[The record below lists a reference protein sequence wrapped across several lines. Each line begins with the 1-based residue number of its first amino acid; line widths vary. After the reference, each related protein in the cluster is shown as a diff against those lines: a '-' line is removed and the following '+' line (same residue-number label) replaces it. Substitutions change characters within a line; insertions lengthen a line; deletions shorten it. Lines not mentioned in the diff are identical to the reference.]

1 MIDKQIIPEE
11 FWDPIRRLLRN
22 IPGKFRDRNEVQKTL
37 LLYLRL
43 GGESLARQRIEIA
56 KKRFPQGFKFDAKS
70 SRKKSVK
77 QNSDEKNFSMNQE
90 VEDTDNAP
98 ETDSSSGTDSS
109 SDFESGGSSD
119 MDCSA
124 DSETE
129 YSEPND
135 EGFKLLIC

>member
-1 MIDKQIIPEE
+1 MIDKQVIPEE
-11 FWDPIRRLLRN
+11 FRDPIRRLLRN

-56 KKRFPQGFKFDAKS
+56 KKRFPQEFKFDARS

-77 QNSDEKNFSMNQE
+77 KNSDEKNSDEKNFSMNQE
-90 VEDTDNAP
+90 VEDADNLH
-98 ETDSSSGTDSS
+98 ETDAS
-109 SDFESGGSSD
+109 SDFESDGSSD

-124 DSETE
+124 DNEIE

-135 EGFKLLIC
+135 EGFELLIC